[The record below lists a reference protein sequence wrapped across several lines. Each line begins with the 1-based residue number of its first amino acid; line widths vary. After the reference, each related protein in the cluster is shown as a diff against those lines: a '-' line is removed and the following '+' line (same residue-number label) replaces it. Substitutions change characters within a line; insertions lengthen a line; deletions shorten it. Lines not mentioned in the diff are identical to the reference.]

1 MLTIAA
7 ATVPLFW
14 LRSGLNT
21 PTVALLYVLAVGAST
36 AWLGLISG
44 LGAALLAFFLLNYL
58 FIPPYYTLRILQ
70 PEGVIDLLVFLVVA
84 VVISQLLGRAQSGMS
99 RAQQHEQETLRLY
112 ELSTA
117 LIGQTGF
124 EGIARTIARCAAI
137 AFAATA
143 VQVRLEDE
151 RKAVVADV
159 LEAEG
164 GRELAEPPRFT
175 QEIRSGRG
183 GLGAIRLW
191 RPPARLSESEERLL
205 RAFASEAA
213 LALERAQLAQSET
226 RARILE
232 QSDALKSALL
242 SSVSHEL
249 RSPLATILASVTSLA
264 SPEIDWDAEARLELL
279 ATIEEEVDAL
289 NFLVGNLLDMSRIES
304 GSLAPQR
311 RSNSLGEII
320 SAALSRMK
328 RRLNGHRMSVEI
340 PEDLPPAD
348 VDYFQIEQVFAN
360 LASNSAKY
368 SPPGTTVRI
377 AASIQDDRWLLVR
390 VENQGQPVPE
400 DHLDRIFDKFHRIYP
415 DERITGT
422 GLGLS
427 ICKGIVEAH
436 GGKIWASNL
445 PQGVAFLFTL
455 PRAASL
461 PEEAEAP

>member
-1 MLTIAA
+1 
-7 ATVPLFW
+7 
-14 LRSGLNT
+14 
-21 PTVALLYVLAVGAST
+21 VL
-36 AWLGLISG
+36 
-44 LGAALLAFFLLNYL
+44 
-58 FIPPYYTLRILQ
+58 
-70 PEGVIDLLVFLVVA
+70 
-84 VVISQLLGRAQSGMS
+84 
-99 RAQQHEQETLRLY
+99 
-112 ELSTA
+112 
-117 LIGQTGF
+117 
-124 EGIARTIARCAAI
+124 
-137 AFAATA
+137 
-143 VQVRLEDE
+143 LEDE

-159 LEAEG
+159 LEPD
-164 GRELAEPPRFT
+164 GRQEPAEPPRFT

-183 GLGAIRLW
+183 GFGAIRLW
-191 RPPARLSESEERLL
+191 RSLARLSESEGRLL

-279 ATIEEEVDAL
+279 ATIEEEADAL

-311 RSNSLGEII
+311 SSNSLEEIVL
-320 SAALSRMK
+320 AALSRMRTRLSA
-328 RRLNGHRMSVEI
+328 RRVSVEI
-340 PEDLPPAD
+340 PADLPPAD
-348 VDYFQIEQVFAN
+348 VDYYQIEQVFAN

-368 SPPGTTVRI
+368 SPPGTTIRI
-377 AASIQDDRWLLVR
+377 TAGVQDDQWLLVR
-390 VENQGQPVPE
+390 VENQGQPIAE

-455 PRAASL
+455 PRAAPL
-461 PEEAEAP
+461 PEETEVP